1 MTNTTLTQYTFFKA
15 VAEGNIT
22 DEVKAF
28 AKNKVKADD
37 EKKAER
43 RKANKQ
49 VRDDILKALNEAT
62 EPVQAKV
69 IAEEIGNTAQK
80 VSTVLRELRADNL
93 VKVVDDR
100 TPLLYEII
108 KE

>member
-1 MTNTTLTQYTFFKA
+1 MTNVTLTQYAFFKA

-22 DEVKAF
+22 DEVKAY
-28 AKNKVKADD
+28 AEDKVKVAD
-37 EKKAER
+37 EKNAER

-49 VRDDILKALNEAT
+49 IRDNILKTLKEAT
-62 EPVQAKV
+62 KPVQAKV
-69 IAEEIGNTAQK
+69 IAEETRNTVQK

-93 VKVVDDR
+93 VKVADDR
-100 TPLLYEII
+100 TPLLYEIV